1 MLGKFSSVIADST
14 PQQCFSP
21 HWANFKQTCTGV
33 ISLGSLLNHL
43 KRTAT
48 RLDQEQSLVLGEVH
62 RARQNKSMKKKMLAS
77 SPRRANILKLTE
89 S

>member
-1 MLGKFSSVIADST
+1 MLGKFSSVIADSS

-21 HWANFKQTCTGV
+21 HWANFKQTCTGL

-48 RLDQEQSLVLGEVH
+48 RLDQEPRSRRSPS
-62 RARQNKSMKKKMLAS
+62 RASKQVNETNNVNELSATR
-77 SPRRANILKLTE
+77 
-89 S
+89 

>member
-14 PQQCFSP
+14 PQQCFFP
-21 HWANFKQTCTGV
+21 TLGKFNQNCTGV

-62 RARQNKSMKKKMLAS
+62 RARQNKSVKKKMLAS

>member
-1 MLGKFSSVIADST
+1 MF
-14 PQQCFSP
+14 FP
-21 HWANFKQTCTGV
+21 HTGQILNKPVRV

-62 RARQNKSMKKKMLAS
+62 RVRQNKSVKKKMLAS